1 MGLDAGNGAR
11 MFRVDGAGQRRVAP
25 GNALPAL
32 VPVHGEIAPV
42 HRGNAHVG
50 AVKVGL
56 QIPEVRRAH
65 VGGGVSA
72 VGEGV
77 NHTILHARTGHL
89 VDQRVQVRLL
99 AVHPASGH
107 QAHQVKTHACFL
119 GRSQGVDQHLLL
131 SQLA

>member
-1 MGLDAGNGAR
+1 M
-11 MFRVDGAGQRRVAP
+11 
-25 GNALPAL
+25 
-32 VPVHGEIAPV
+32 
-42 HRGNAHVG
+42 
-50 AVKVGL
+50 GL

-65 VGGGVSA
+65 VGGCVSA

-77 NHTILHARTGHL
+77 NHTILHACAGHL

-107 QAHQVKTHACFL
+107 QAHQVKTRACFL
-119 GRSQGVDQHLLL
+119 GCGQGVDQHLLL

>member
-1 MGLDAGNGAR
+1 MGLDAGDGAR
-11 MFRVDGAGQRRVAP
+11 VLGVDGAGQRRVAP
-25 GNALPAL
+25 GNALPAF
-32 VPVHGEIAPV
+32 VPVHGEIASV
-42 HRGNAHVG
+42 HRGNAHV
-50 AVKVGL
+50 AALQVGL

-65 VGGGVSA
+65 VGGRVSA
-72 VGEGV
+72 VGERV
-77 NHTILHARTGHL
+77 DHAILHARAGHF

-99 AVHPASGH
+99 AVHPAAGH